1 VREDPVQS
9 LFDVDRAFSAMAQRE
24 GMGQAFIA
32 YADETVVLMRAG
44 NQMPLIG
51 KAALVAAFAP
61 LTGTALS
68 WEPLK
73 AEIAA
78 SGDLG
83 YTFGRYRLA
92 PEGAAATYGVYTT
105 IWKIQADGTWKF
117 VLDAGGPTPEQV
129 SAL

>member
-1 VREDPVQS
+1 MGGDQVQS
-9 LFDVDRAFSAMAQRE
+9 LFNVDRAFSAMAQRE
-24 GMGQAFIA
+24 GMGKAFIA
-32 YADETVVLMRAG
+32 YADESVVLMRSG

-51 KAALVAAFAP
+51 KAALVAAFEP
-61 LTGTALS
+61 LTGTMLS

-92 PEGAAATYGVYTT
+92 PEGAAATFGVYTS
-105 IWKIQADGTWKF
+105 IWKKQTDGTWRF

-129 SAL
+129 PAL